1 MQPETTAPSAAHAA
15 IINGGRETIGD
26 REYIV
31 DPRGALMPKATV
43 RPMDLLQ
50 DEAVRKIIAHAVD
63 LEAQIQR
70 FKGHVYDDIGSL
82 QALVAQ
88 EYKTK
93 LGGAKGNLSLTSI
106 DGTLKVTLQV
116 ADHLEFG
123 PELQAAK
130 ALVDECLIEWSAA
143 SSDEL
148 RAVINRAFAVDK
160 EGKIDRAAI
169 YLLLRVQIED
179 ARWQRAMDAIRDSIR
194 VVGSKTYVRFH
205 RRDTAD
211 GAWRPIVIDLAAA

>member
-1 MQPETTAPSAAHAA
+1 MQPEPTTPSPAHAA
-15 IINGGRETIGD
+15 IINGGREIIAGH
-26 REYIV
+26 EYAI
-31 DPRGALMPKATV
+31 DPRGALMPLATV

-88 EYKTK
+88 EYKAK

-106 DGTLKVTLQV
+106 DGTLRVTLQV

-130 ALVDECLIEWSAA
+130 ALVDECLTEWSAA

-169 YLLLRVQIED
+169 YLLLRVEIED